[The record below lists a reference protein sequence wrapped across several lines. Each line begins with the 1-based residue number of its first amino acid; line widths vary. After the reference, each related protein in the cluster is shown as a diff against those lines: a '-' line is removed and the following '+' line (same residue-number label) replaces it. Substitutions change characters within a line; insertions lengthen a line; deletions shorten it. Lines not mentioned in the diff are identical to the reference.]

1 MKGVTNPVDYK
12 FLDRALVAINESRRA
27 IAFSYPY
34 GYFIEHVPINNLY
47 EQ

>member
-1 MKGVTNPVDYK
+1 MKGVTNPIKDVK
-12 FLDRALVAINESRRA
+12 FLNKAMLAINEARRA

-47 EQ
+47 E